1 MRLIFHG
8 PPGVGKGTQAGRI
21 SLEENLNHISSGDLL
36 RAAVDARTEIGLKA
50 RDYIEN
56 GLLVPD
62 DLIVNIVA
70 DKINS
75 EECEKGFI
83 LDGFPRNMSQ
93 ARVLDSTLEKVG
105 KKLDRV
111 FSFTASEEVIIT
123 RISGRRICKSCGAH
137 YHMIFSSP
145 LKENVCDKCGSELF
159 QRKDDYP
166 ETIKIRLKVYKEQT
180 ETLIDYYNKKGILVE
195 VDCNG
200 DKKEI
205 QKNILAGL
213 HSMPEE
219 KRNVE

>member
-21 SLEENLNHISSGDLL
+21 GLEENISHISSGDLL
-36 RAAVDARTEIGLKA
+36 RAAVDAKTEIGLKA
-50 RDYIEN
+50 REYIEN

-62 DLIVNIVA
+62 ELIVNIVA

-75 EECEKGFI
+75 AECENGFI
-83 LDGFPRNMSQ
+83 LDGFPRNLSQ

-111 FSFTASEEVIIT
+111 FSFTATEEVIIT
-123 RISGRRICKSCGAH
+123 RISGRRLCKSCGAH
-137 YHMIFSSP
+137 YHEVFSPP
-145 LKENVCDKCGSELF
+145 LKDDLCDKCGSKLF

-166 ETIKIRLKVYKEQT
+166 ETIKVRLRVYREQT
-180 ETLIDYYNKKGILVE
+180 ETLIDYYSQKGILVE

-205 QKNILAGL
+205 QENILAGL
-213 HSMPEE
+213 QSMSEG
-219 KRNVE
+219 KRDVE

>member
-1 MRLIFHG
+1 LRLIFHG

-21 SLEENLNHISSGDLL
+21 GLEENISHISSGDLL
-36 RAAVDARTEIGLKA
+36 RAAVDAKTEIGLKA
-50 RDYIEN
+50 REYIEN

-62 DLIVNIVA
+62 ELIVNIVA

-75 EECEKGFI
+75 AECENGFI
-83 LDGFPRNMSQ
+83 LDGFPRNLSQ

-111 FSFTASEEVIIT
+111 FSFTATEEVIIT
-123 RISGRRICKSCGAH
+123 RISGRRLCKSCGAH
-137 YHMIFSSP
+137 YHEVFSPP
-145 LKENVCDKCGSELF
+145 LKDDLCDKCGSKLF

-166 ETIKIRLKVYKEQT
+166 ETIKVRLRVYREQT
-180 ETLIDYYNKKGILVE
+180 ETLIDYYSQKGILVE

-213 HSMPEE
+213 QSMSEG
-219 KRNVE
+219 KRDVE

>member
-21 SLEENLNHISSGDLL
+21 GLEENISHISSGDLL
-36 RAAVDARTEIGLKA
+36 RAAVDAKTEIGLKA
-50 RDYIEN
+50 REYIEN

-62 DLIVNIVA
+62 ELIVNIVA

-75 EECEKGFI
+75 AECEKGFI
-83 LDGFPRNMSQ
+83 LDGFPRNLSQ

-111 FSFTASEEVIIT
+111 FSFTATEEVIIT
-123 RISGRRICKSCGAH
+123 RISGRRLCKSCGAH
-137 YHMIFSSP
+137 YHEVFSPP
-145 LKENVCDKCGSELF
+145 LKDDLCDKCGSKLF

-166 ETIKIRLKVYKEQT
+166 ETIKVRLRVYREQT
-180 ETLIDYYNKKGILVE
+180 ETLIDYYSQKGILVE

-205 QKNILAGL
+205 QENILAGL
-213 HSMPEE
+213 QSMSEG
-219 KRNVE
+219 KRDVE

>member
-21 SLEENLNHISSGDLL
+21 GLEENISHISSGDLL
-36 RAAVDARTEIGLKA
+36 RAAVDAKTEIGLKA
-50 RDYIEN
+50 REYIEN

-62 DLIVNIVA
+62 ELIVNIVA

-75 EECEKGFI
+75 AECEKGFI
-83 LDGFPRNMSQ
+83 LDGFPRNLSQ

-111 FSFTASEEVIIT
+111 FSFTATEEVIIT
-123 RISGRRICKSCGAH
+123 RISGRRLCKSCGAH
-137 YHMIFSSP
+137 YHEVFSPP
-145 LKENVCDKCGSELF
+145 LKDDLCDKCGSKLF

-166 ETIKIRLKVYKEQT
+166 ETIKVRLKVYREQT
-180 ETLIDYYNKKGILVE
+180 ETLIDYYSQKGILVE

-213 HSMPEE
+213 QSMSEG
-219 KRNVE
+219 KRDVE

>member
-1 MRLIFHG
+1 MRLVFHG
-8 PPGVGKGTQAGRI
+8 PPGVGKGTQAEGI
-21 SLEENLNHISSGDLL
+21 GLEENISHISSGDLL
-36 RAAVDARTEIGLKA
+36 RTAVDAKTEIGLKA
-50 RDYIEN
+50 REYIEN

-62 DLIVNIVA
+62 ELIVNIVA

-75 EECEKGFI
+75 AECEKGFI
-83 LDGFPRNMSQ
+83 LDGFPRNLSQ
-93 ARVLDSTLEKVG
+93 AKVLDSTLEKVG

-123 RISGRRICKSCGAH
+123 RISGRRLCKSCGAH
-137 YHMIFSSP
+137 YHEIFSSP
-145 LKENVCDKCGSELF
+145 QKENVCDKCGSKLF

-166 ETIKIRLKVYKEQT
+166 ETIKVRLKVYREQT

-205 QKNILAGL
+205 QENILAGL
-213 HSMPEE
+213 QSMSEE
-219 KRNVE
+219 KKDVE

>member
-8 PPGVGKGTQAGRI
+8 PPGVGKGTQAERI
-21 SLEENLNHISSGDLL
+21 GLEENINHISSGDLL
-36 RAAVDARTEIGLKA
+36 RAAVDAKTEIGLKA
-50 RDYIEN
+50 REYIEN

-62 DLIVNIVA
+62 ELIVNIVA

-75 EECEKGFI
+75 AECEKGFI
-83 LDGFPRNMSQ
+83 LDGFPRNISQ

-123 RISGRRICKSCGAH
+123 RISGRRLCKSCGAH
-137 YHMIFSSP
+137 YHEMFSPP
-145 LKENVCDKCGSELF
+145 LKEDLCDKCGSKLF
-159 QRKDDYP
+159 QREDDYP
-166 ETIKIRLKVYKEQT
+166 ETIKVRLKVYREQT
-180 ETLIDYYNKKGILVE
+180 ETLIDYYNKKDILVE

-205 QKNILAGL
+205 QENILAGL
-213 HSMPEE
+213 QSMSEE
-219 KRNVE
+219 KKDVE

>member
-21 SLEENLNHISSGDLL
+21 GLEENISHISSGDLL
-36 RAAVDARTEIGLKA
+36 RAAVDAKTEIGLKA
-50 RDYIEN
+50 REYIEN

-62 DLIVNIVA
+62 ELIVNIVA

-75 EECEKGFI
+75 AECENGFI
-83 LDGFPRNMSQ
+83 LDGFPRNLSQ

-111 FSFTASEEVIIT
+111 FSFTATEEVIIT
-123 RISGRRICKSCGAH
+123 RISGRRLCKSCGAH
-137 YHMIFSSP
+137 YHEVFSPP
-145 LKENVCDKCGSELF
+145 LKDDLCDKCGSKLF

-166 ETIKIRLKVYKEQT
+166 ETIKVRLRVYREQT
-180 ETLIDYYNKKGILVE
+180 ETLIDYYSQKGILVE

-213 HSMPEE
+213 QSMSEE
-219 KRNVE
+219 KTDVE

>member
-21 SLEENLNHISSGDLL
+21 GLEENISHISSGDLL
-36 RAAVDARTEIGLKA
+36 RAAVDAKTEIGLKA
-50 RDYIEN
+50 REYIEN

-62 DLIVNIVA
+62 ELIVNIVA

-75 EECEKGFI
+75 AECENGFI
-83 LDGFPRNMSQ
+83 LDGFPRNLSQ

-111 FSFTASEEVIIT
+111 FSFTATEEVIIT
-123 RISGRRICKSCGAH
+123 RISGRRLCKSCGAH
-137 YHMIFSSP
+137 YHEVFSPP
-145 LKENVCDKCGSELF
+145 LKDNLCDKCGSNLF

-166 ETIKIRLKVYKEQT
+166 ETIKVRLKVYREQT
-180 ETLIDYYNKKGILVE
+180 ETLIDYYSQKGILVE

-213 HSMPEE
+213 QSMSEG
-219 KRNVE
+219 KTDVE

>member
-21 SLEENLNHISSGDLL
+21 GLEENISHISSGDLL
-36 RAAVDARTEIGLKA
+36 RAAVDAKTEIGLKA
-50 RDYIEN
+50 REYIEN

-62 DLIVNIVA
+62 ELIVNIVA
-70 DKINS
+70 NKINS
-75 EECEKGFI
+75 AECEKGFI
-83 LDGFPRNMSQ
+83 LDGFPRNLSQ

-111 FSFTASEEVIIT
+111 FSFTASEEVIVT
-123 RISGRRICKSCGAH
+123 RISGRRLCKPCGAH
-137 YHMIFSSP
+137 YHQVFSPS
-145 LKENVCDKCGSELF
+145 LKEDLCDKCSSKLF
-159 QRKDDYP
+159 QREDDYP
-166 ETIKIRLKVYKEQT
+166 ETIKVRLKVYREQT

-205 QKNILAGL
+205 QENILAGL
-213 HSMPEE
+213 QSMSEE
-219 KRNVE
+219 KRDVE

>member
-21 SLEENLNHISSGDLL
+21 GLEENISHISSGDLL
-36 RAAVDARTEIGLKA
+36 RAAVDAKTEIGLKA
-50 RDYIEN
+50 RGYIEN

-62 DLIVNIVA
+62 ELIVNIVA
-70 DKINS
+70 NKINS
-75 EECEKGFI
+75 AECEKGFI
-83 LDGFPRNMSQ
+83 LDGFPRNLSQ

-111 FSFTASEEVIIT
+111 FSFTASEEVIVT
-123 RISGRRICKSCGAH
+123 RISGRRLCKPCGAH
-137 YHMIFSSP
+137 YHQVFSPS
-145 LKENVCDKCGSELF
+145 LKEDLCDKCSSKLF
-159 QRKDDYP
+159 QREDDYP
-166 ETIKIRLKVYKEQT
+166 ETIKVRLKVYREQT

-205 QKNILAGL
+205 QENILAGL
-213 HSMPEE
+213 QSMSEE
-219 KRNVE
+219 KRDVE